1 MLPPDITTIPP
12 YGVLMQSPGCDVVC
26 EIFKHPCGRRCRE
39 RTPTTYD
46 GVWAYFFSKKKLVVY
61 VVIFMLLTVHRILD
75 LYLLT
80 SDVTPRKQQ
89 SGPVRKL
96 SDCEELQLFDAIF
109 ENPGIYLYEF
119 TMHSHI
125 VYIKLLCHENTV
137 NYTD

>member
-1 MLPPDITTIPP
+1 M
-12 YGVLMQSPGCDVVC
+12 
-26 EIFKHPCGRRCRE
+26 
-39 RTPTTYD
+39 
-46 GVWAYFFSKKKLVVY
+46 WAYFFSKKKLVVY
-61 VVIFMLLTVHRILD
+61 LVIFMLLTVHRILD

-80 SDVTPRKQQ
+80 SDVSPRKQQ

>member
-1 MLPPDITTIPP
+1 MGIFFQQEEIGTISSR
-12 YGVLMQSPGCDVVC
+12 L
-26 EIFKHPCGRRCRE
+26 
-39 RTPTTYD
+39 
-46 GVWAYFFSKKKLVVY
+46 Y
-61 VVIFMLLTVHRILD
+61 VAEKTVHRILY

-80 SDVTPRKQQ
+80 SDVSPRKQQ

-96 SDCEELQLFDAIF
+96 SDCEELQLLDAIF
-109 ENPGIYLYEF
+109 KNPGIYLDEF